1 MKRNLMLFLAFLF
14 LGIGFATAQTQTV
27 TGVVVHASEGEP
39 IIGAAVRGKD
49 TNLGAVTVSSP

>member
-27 TGVVVHASEGEP
+27 TGVVVHASEGR
-39 IIGAAVRGKD
+39 ADYRRGRS
-49 TNLGAVTVSSP
+49 G